1 MIVYQECWDVI
12 KEDHMRVYLE
22 FHDNGIIN
30 QSTNAT
36 FISLVPKKSQTNK
49 ILDFK
54 LVNLG
59 TSLYKIVA

>member
-1 MIVYQECWDVI
+1 
-12 KEDHMRVYLE
+12 MRVYLE